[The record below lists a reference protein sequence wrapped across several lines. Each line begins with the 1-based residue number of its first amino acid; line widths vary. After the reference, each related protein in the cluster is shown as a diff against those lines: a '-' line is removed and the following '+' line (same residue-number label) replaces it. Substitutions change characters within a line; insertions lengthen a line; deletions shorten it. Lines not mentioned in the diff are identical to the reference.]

1 MKNVITL
8 VGSLLAIGAVAV
20 VVNIQLERIAKES
33 SGYNYE
39 LERTVKLEEQRK
51 AWMNTQVEYPSQ

>member
-8 VGSLLAIGAVAV
+8 VGSLLAIGAIAL
-20 VVNIQLERIAKES
+20 VVNTQLERIAKES
-33 SGYNYE
+33 SGFNHE

-51 AWMNTQVEYPSQ
+51 AWMNTQAESPSQ